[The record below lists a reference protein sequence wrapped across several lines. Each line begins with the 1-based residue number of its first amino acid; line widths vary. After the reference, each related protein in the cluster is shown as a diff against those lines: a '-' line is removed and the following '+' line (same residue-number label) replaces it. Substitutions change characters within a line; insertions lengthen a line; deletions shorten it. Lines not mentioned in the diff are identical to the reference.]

1 MEIEYIYYFADYY
14 RTINASAMKQ
24 EFLYKFG
31 LSLPLGIFALWEVYY
46 SYWWFAIHKTIR
58 RNGNTE

>member
-1 MEIEYIYYFADYY
+1 MEIEYIYYFADNY
-14 RTINASAMKQ
+14 RTIMKQ

-58 RNGNTE
+58 RNVNSE